1 MSIDEVFSFI
11 HLSDTHLPASREE
24 SVNGVKPCLKLEE
37 TLSSISR
44 LKFKSRFAI
53 ITGDLARNGEIEE
66 YILLKEYVEELEE
79 LDIPV
84 FLVLGNHDNRD
95 NFRAVFQTENE
106 NGLVYYVKDIGRVR
120 LIVLDTLIPRRHI
133 GGFTGGQLEWLKN
146 VLHNN
151 PSQPTIIAFHHPVF
165 RSWVKLLEG
174 LFPSDQRRQFY
185 QIIEDY
191 NVLAVLNGHLHH
203 NLTTI
208 YNGVLHIQAGS
219 TYNELY
225 YNREEYWTKNAL
237 SYNQIIY
244 QNSRLYVKTLSLP
257 YDGRILSRGSLEI
270 FLE

>member
-1 MSIDEVFSFI
+1 MSVDGVFSFI
-11 HLSDTHLPASREE
+11 HLSDTHLPVSRGE
-24 SVNGVKPCLKLEE
+24 SVNGVKPYLKLED

-44 LKFKSRFAI
+44 LKCKPRFAI
-53 ITGDLARNGEIEE
+53 ITGDLSRNGELGG

-79 LDIPV
+79 IDIPI
-84 FLVLGNHDNRD
+84 FLVLGNHDNSD
-95 NFRAVFQTENE
+95 NFRAVFQTDPEK
-106 NGLVYYVKDIGRVR
+106 GLVYYVEDIGRVR
-120 LIVLDTLIPRRHI
+120 LIVLDTVIPGRHI
-133 GGFTGGQLEWLKN
+133 GGFNGDQLEWLRN
-146 VLHNN
+146 VLHRN

-165 RSWVKLLEG
+165 KFWVKLLEG
-174 LFPSDQRRQFY
+174 IFPGDQRRRFY

-191 NVLAVLNGHLHH
+191 NVLAVMNGHLHH

-225 YNREEYWTKNAL
+225 YNKEEYWTKNAL

-244 QNSRLYVKTLSLP
+244 QHNRLYLKTISLP
-257 YDGRILSRGSLEI
+257 YDERILSRGSLKI